1 MSISPIITFRA
12 GLCALDASPS
22 LLLTE
27 TIVADTRKQTTESPS
42 KVIPKPAPGYLY
54 LYEEDELIHFC
65 WRPRSALMSEP
76 ELDLVM
82 VPSDGVFKPYTGPGS
97 NSASSTKSPTNGRIF
112 VLKFSS
118 STQRHLFWLQ
128 SKSQH
133 AQGDPSWFSPRDL
146 KIGSIVNS
154 LLQGEEVNVQE
165 EVANISNGPGDG
177 GDETMEDAAP
187 EGHGDIQ
194 GSLGTGDPFIGD
206 PGEEGEEAREGG
218 ADGGRA

>member
-1 MSISPIITFRA
+1 
-12 GLCALDASPS
+12 
-22 LLLTE
+22 
-27 TIVADTRKQTTESPS
+27 
-42 KVIPKPAPGYLY
+42 
-54 LYEEDELIHFC
+54 
-65 WRPRSALMSEP
+65 MSEP

-82 VPSDGVFKPYTGPGS
+82 VPSDGEFKPYTGPES
-97 NSASSTKSPTNGRIF
+97 NSATSTKSPTNGRIF

-133 AQGDPSWFSPRDL
+133 AQGDSAWFSPRDL

-154 LLQGEEVNVQE
+154 LLQGEEVNPQE
-165 EVANISNGPGDG
+165 EVANISNDRGDG

-187 EGHGDIQ
+187 EGHGDIHGNR
-194 GSLGTGDPFIGD
+194 GSGDSFRGD
-206 PGEEGEEAREGG
+206 PGDEGEEAREGG

>member
-1 MSISPIITFRA
+1 
-12 GLCALDASPS
+12 
-22 LLLTE
+22 
-27 TIVADTRKQTTESPS
+27 
-42 KVIPKPAPGYLY
+42 
-54 LYEEDELIHFC
+54 
-65 WRPRSALMSEP
+65 MSEP
-76 ELDLVM
+76 DLDLVM
-82 VPSDGVFKPYTGPGS
+82 VPSDGVFIPYTGPDP
-97 NSASSTKSPTNGRIF
+97 NSTSATKSPTNGRIF

-133 AQGDPSWFSPRDL
+133 AHGDSSWFSPRDL

-165 EVANISNGPGDG
+165 EVANISNDRGDG

-187 EGHGDIQ
+187 EGHSDVQ
-194 GSLGTGDPFIGD
+194 GNFGSGDPFIGD

>member
-1 MSISPIITFRA
+1 
-12 GLCALDASPS
+12 
-22 LLLTE
+22 
-27 TIVADTRKQTTESPS
+27 
-42 KVIPKPAPGYLY
+42 
-54 LYEEDELIHFC
+54 
-65 WRPRSALMSEP
+65 MSEP

-82 VPSDGVFKPYTGPGS
+82 VPSDGVFKPYAAPAS
-97 NSASSTKSPTNGRIF
+97 NSASATKSPTNGRIF

-118 STQRHLFWLQ
+118 STQRHFFWLQ

-133 AQGDPSWFSPRDL
+133 AQGDSSWFSPRDL

-165 EVANISNGPGDG
+165 EVANISNDRGDG

-187 EGHGDIQ
+187 EGHGDVQ
-194 GSLGTGDPFIGD
+194 GNFGSGDPFIGD